1 MRIGAS
7 YSANGSCE
15 FVVWAPLLKKV
26 ALKIES
32 LKGES
37 LPMTRDERGYWR
49 TFVEGILPGASYLYR
64 LEEDVD
70 RPDPAS
76 HFQPTGVHGP
86 SQIVDHHAYA
96 WQDDHW
102 RGISPAEM
110 IIYELHVGTFT
121 REGTLEAIIP
131 RLSDLREIGINA
143 IEIMP
148 VAQFPGE
155 RNWGY
160 DGVFPFAVQN
170 SYGGPVGLKRL
181 VDSCHQEG
189 IGVILDVVYNH
200 LGPEGNALIEF
211 GPYFTDRYKTP
222 WGKAVNFDGPY
233 SNEVR
238 KYFIRNAIHWFSNY
252 HIDALRLD
260 AVHAIFDF
268 SARPFL
274 SDLSEGVEEFSRGRE
289 RIHYLIAESD
299 LNDSRVVRS
308 REAGGHGMDAQW
320 CDDFHHSLHVI
331 LTGERQGY
339 YADFGKIGHLV
350 KSLTEGFVYSGQ
362 YSPFRRRDHGNS
374 SKDILARRFIVCS
387 QNHDQI
393 GNRMLGERLSSLVS
407 FECMK
412 LAASVLL
419 LSPYIPLIFM
429 GEEYGELAPFLY
441 FVHHGNPDLI
451 ESVRRGRREEFRS
464 FQSAGEPPDPQSEE
478 TFCQS
483 KIEWKRRKSG
493 NHRVLLDYYKEL
505 IHLRREIP
513 ALSNCNKEQLEV
525 WGLEGQRILFMKRGK
540 DESCIYS
547 VFNLGPTERRLEDR
561 IPKGRWRKRVDSS
574 EARWKGP
581 GAALPERM
589 PSEGEIRIRGYG
601 FALYLQEGPL

>member
-1 MRIGAS
+1 MRIGS
-7 YSANGSCE
+7 NYLGNRSCE

-32 LKGES
+32 RGGE
-37 LPMTRDERGYWR
+37 PFAMTRDERGYWR
-49 TFVEGILPGASYLYR
+49 TSVEGVLPGTSYLYR
-64 LEEDVD
+64 LEGNVD

-86 SQIVDHHAYA
+86 SQVVDHHAYT
-96 WQDDHW
+96 WQDERW

-121 REGTLEAIIP
+121 REGTFEAILP

-170 SYGGPVGLKRL
+170 SYGGPEGLKRL
-181 VDSCHQEG
+181 VDACHQEG

-200 LGPEGNALIEF
+200 LGPEGNTLIEF

-222 WGKAVNFDGPY
+222 WGQAVNFDGPY

-274 SDLSEGVEEFSRGRE
+274 SDLSEGVEEFSRSRGRT
-289 RIHYLIAESD
+289 HYLIAESN
-299 LNDSRVVRS
+299 LNNSRVVSS
-308 REAGGHGMDAQW
+308 RETGGHGMDAQW
-320 CDDFHHSLHVI
+320 CDDFHHSLHAI

-350 KSLTEGFVYSGQ
+350 KSLRDGFVYSGQ
-362 YSPFRRRDHGNS
+362 YSPFRKRDHGNS
-374 SKDILARRFIVCS
+374 SKDIPGRRLIVCS

-407 FECMK
+407 FDCLK

-419 LSPYIPLIFM
+419 LSPYVPLIFM
-429 GEEYGELAPFLY
+429 GEEYGESAPFLY
-441 FVHHGNPDLI
+441 FVHHENPDLV
-451 ESVRRGRREEFRS
+451 ESVRKGRMEES

-478 TFCQS
+478 TFYKS
-483 KIEWKRRKSG
+483 KIEWKRRETG
-493 NHRVLLDYYKEL
+493 DHRILVDYYKEL
-505 IHLRREIP
+505 INLRREIP
-513 ALSNCNKEQLEV
+513 ALSNCNKERLDV
-525 WGLEGQRILFMKRGK
+525 WGLEDQKILFMERWKG
-540 DESCIYS
+540 ESR
-547 VFNLGPTERRLEDR
+547 VFMLFNLGSAERVMNGWVPE
-561 IPKGRWRKRVDSS
+561 GRWRKRVDSS
-574 EARWKGP
+574 EAKWNGP
-581 GAALPERM
+581 GTALPERI
-589 PSEGEIRIRGYG
+589 PSESEMRIRGYS
-601 FALYLQEGPL
+601 FAMYLQEGTR